1 MPRPSDAGRLGVLW
15 RATVLW
21 LAIGLVTVLRLALW
35 PVATP
40 RLWLAL
46 RGWLGRVQRWAA
58 D

>member
-1 MPRPSDAGRLGVLW
+1 MW

-21 LAIGLVTVLRLALW
+21 VVIGLVQVLRLALW

-46 RGWLGRVQRWAA
+46 RRMLGRVQRWAA
-58 D
+58 